1 MTFYRFGYRIHQV
14 IQEYQF
20 FMAPELYSAHLESF
34 GTSST
39 SLKAFVPI
47 SNLSIGDLHDH

>member
-1 MTFYRFGYRIHQV
+1 MTFCRFGCRIHLV

-20 FMAPELYSAHLESF
+20 CMVPEHYTAHLESF

-47 SNLSIGDLHDH
+47 SNLSIGDLLDH